1 MTTTLTMAPVR
12 KTIRVRA
19 TQARAFEVFTAGLH
33 KWWPR
38 DHGIVGSPIA
48 QNVFEAKAGGRWCAS
63 SKHLGQIGA

>member
-1 MTTTLTMAPVR
+1 MAPVR

-48 QNVFEAKAGGRWCAS
+48 QNVFEAKAGGRW
-63 SKHLGQIGA
+63 